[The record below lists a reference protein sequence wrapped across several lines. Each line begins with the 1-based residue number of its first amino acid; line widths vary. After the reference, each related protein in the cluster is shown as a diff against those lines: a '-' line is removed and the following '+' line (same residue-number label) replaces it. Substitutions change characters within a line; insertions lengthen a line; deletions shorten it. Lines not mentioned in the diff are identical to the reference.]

1 MMTPK
6 KARWFMRCGTTARH
20 ANAGRKKSSK
30 QISSVAET
38 KGTLLRIEIE
48 KTPWVIFRAGVEGET
63 QTQSSPRTFLRPK
76 VRSSRWM
83 NVM

>member
-1 MMTPK
+1 
-6 KARWFMRCGTTARH
+6 MRCGTTARH

-63 QTQSSPRTFLRPK
+63 QDAESSPGFPPPK
-76 VRSSRWM
+76 GEIIEGG
-83 NVM
+83 